1 MDHSLYS
8 VIQISYKKLIGV
20 PLFVGVLFITEI
32 LILLGRLVPVIFE
45 AISLI
50 IGFYQPWL
58 EMGPDK
64 YMFLFAR
71 IVAN

>member
-1 MDHSLYS
+1 MYS
-8 VIQISYKKLIGV
+8 VIQITYKKPIGLPV
-20 PLFVGVLFITEI
+20 FVGFLSITEI